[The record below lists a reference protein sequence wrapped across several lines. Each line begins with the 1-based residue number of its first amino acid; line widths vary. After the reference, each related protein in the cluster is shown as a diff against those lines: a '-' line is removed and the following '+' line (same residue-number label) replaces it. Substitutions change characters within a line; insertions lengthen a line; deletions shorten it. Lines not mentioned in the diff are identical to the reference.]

1 MRPTDAEHVDQ
12 RLRELS
18 DTLGPELVSELTG
31 MFRTDGSAQLI
42 DLRSAHD
49 RRDYKAM
56 QAGAHRLLGSVLLL
70 SARHLAQLCRKLE
83 VLARQREDNGAEP
96 ALLELESE
104 FAALLSFINKSGSA
118 NT

>member
-1 MRPTDAEHVDQ
+1 MLPTDADHVDQ

-18 DTLGPELVSELTG
+18 ETLGPELVTELIG
-31 MFRTDGSAQLI
+31 MFRTDGSAQLL

-83 VLARQREDNGAEP
+83 LLARQKEDTGAEP

-104 FAALLSFINKSGSA
+104 FAALLSFVSRP
-118 NT
+118 TP